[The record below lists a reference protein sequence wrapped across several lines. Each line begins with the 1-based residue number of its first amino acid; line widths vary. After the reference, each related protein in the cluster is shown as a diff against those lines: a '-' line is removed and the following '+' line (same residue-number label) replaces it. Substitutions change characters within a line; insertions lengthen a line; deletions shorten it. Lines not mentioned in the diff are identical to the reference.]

1 MRIDLF
7 TMWFMSGL
15 TSRQSDQA
23 VVFKASLPTGVLPPS
38 SPPPLAPLSTL
49 PLPLPASRRVAA
61 HMDDN
66 SAVILS

>member
-1 MRIDLF
+1 
-7 TMWFMSGL
+7 
-15 TSRQSDQA
+15 
-23 VVFKASLPTGVLPPS
+23 VLPPS